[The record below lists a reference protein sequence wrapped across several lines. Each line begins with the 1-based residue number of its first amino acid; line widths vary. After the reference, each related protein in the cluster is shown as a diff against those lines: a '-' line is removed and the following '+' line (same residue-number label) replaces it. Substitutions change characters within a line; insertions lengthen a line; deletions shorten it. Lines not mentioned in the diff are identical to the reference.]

1 MIRFLD
7 LQKVNAM
14 HGDELRE
21 ALGRVAQS
29 GWYLLGEEVK
39 SFEQSYAS
47 FIGTDHCVAVGN
59 GLDALTLIY
68 RAYIEMGLMH
78 EGDEVIV
85 PANTFIASIL
95 AITENR
101 LVPVLVEPRADRA
114 AHHPAHALGD
124 DSPPVRSLCLYR
136 EGGGYLPQTWSAA
149 GRGQCPGSR
158 LSL

>member
-7 LQKVNAM
+7 LQRVNAM

-68 RAYIEMGLMH
+68 RG
-78 EGDEVIV
+78 
-85 PANTFIASIL
+85 T
-95 AITENR
+95 
-101 LVPVLVEPRADRA
+101 
-114 AHHPAHALGD
+114 
-124 DSPPVRSLCLYR
+124 
-136 EGGGYLPQTWSAA
+136 GGTA
-149 GRGQCPGSR
+149 GRNAGD
-158 LSL
+158 